1 MIIKLLTQGQRT
13 NFTFM
18 VQYLFD
24 HDQGGHY
31 LSRNLNL
38 VDHMDQA
45 AIAKRFIENDRKYVP
60 KRKNGVRLRHNIFS
74 LKRVEKIPL
83 QRQCEILTEAAQ
95 YFTDTYWRDVLSY
108 GALHVNSGH
117 IHYHILSSPNFV
129 GSKQKVRI
137 TPQQLQVI
145 KCQMERFVQK
155 KFPELELPTRYNQ
168 QEQEQEQA
176 QTHSIG
182 DKEYFLKDRTKA
194 PSKKDILKEVLTEVF
209 ADSSLVTFEELEQVL
224 NEHQIQLVQRG
235 NTITAHFDGIRA
247 RLRTLQLQEDY
258 NRMHQRFN
266 TYEER
271 MRQLDSI
278 TQNQSLTHSQRR
290 HT

>member
-24 HDQGGHY
+24 HDQGGYY

-38 VDHMDQA
+38 VDHMDQT
-45 AIAKRFIENDRKYVP
+45 AIAKRFIDNDRKFVP

-74 LKRVEKIPL
+74 FKRVENIPL
-83 QRQCEILTEAAQ
+83 QRQCEMLTEAAQ
-95 YFTDTYWRDVLSY
+95 HFTETYWRDVLSY
-108 GALHVNSGH
+108 GALHVKPGH
-117 IHYHILSSPNFV
+117 IHFHLLTSPNFV

-155 KFPELELPTRYNQ
+155 RFPELELPTRYNQ
-168 QEQEQEQA
+168 PEQEQKPIQ
-176 QTHSIG
+176 SIS
-182 DKEYFLKDRTKA
+182 DKEYFLKERTKA
-194 PSKKDILKEVLTEVF
+194 PSKKDILKEMLAEVF
-209 ADSSLVTFEELEQVL
+209 ADSSLVSFEELEQVL

-258 NRMHQRFN
+258 DRMHQRFN